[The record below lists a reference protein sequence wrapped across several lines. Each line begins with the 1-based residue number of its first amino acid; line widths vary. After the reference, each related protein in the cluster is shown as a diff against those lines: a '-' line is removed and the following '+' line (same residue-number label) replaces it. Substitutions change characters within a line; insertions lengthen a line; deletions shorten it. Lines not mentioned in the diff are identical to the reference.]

1 MLRILLLAM
10 MALPALRAATI
21 DVDFTGIAGTQLA
34 ETLEEILVV
43 PAAEGQPADQPLLC
57 CTRILVSWQGINSPP
72 VVRFRGVPADERMER
87 LAASGTPAVE
97 TPWGTGYR
105 LPNLLGYVA
114 VGIARDEVMA
124 VAPEVL
130 ATLTE
135 PPPWPEAFE
144 HIMSFK
150 GLSSDLKLGDLADEL
165 VDIDFTWPRDN
176 KLTLVSNAKSRGDA
190 KAVLRYISIRRPLV
204 HAAAGL
210 GIDKADF
217 PSRLLGATTWNRSGN
232 QIQASFDLDDNTRIE
247 AVDYLT
253 KSLRRHL
260 GKYRVIKE
268 PVVSVEP

>member
-1 MLRILLLAM
+1 MLRILLLALLV
-10 MALPALRAATI
+10 LPTLRAASI

-34 ETLEEILVV
+34 ETLEEILEV
-43 PAAEGQPADQPLLC
+43 PATEGQPLDQPLVC
-57 CTRILVSWQGINSPP
+57 CTRILVSWQGTNSPP
-72 VVRFRGVPADERMER
+72 VVRFRGVPSAERMER
-87 LAASGTPAVE
+87 LAASGAPVVE

-114 VGIARDEVMA
+114 VGIGRDEVLA
-124 VAPEVL
+124 GAPEIL
-130 ATLTE
+130 ATLAE
-135 PPPWPEAFE
+135 PPAWPETFE

-150 GLSSDLKLGDLADEL
+150 GLSSDLKLGELADEL

-176 KLTLVSNAKSRGDA
+176 KLTLVSHAKSRGDA

-204 HAAAGL
+204 HAAAGM

-217 PSRLLGATTWNRSGN
+217 PSRLLGATTWDRSGST
-232 QIQASFDLDDNTRIE
+232 IKASFDLDDTTRIE

-260 GKYRVIKE
+260 RKYRKIKA
-268 PVVSVEP
+268 PVVSDEP